1 MKLTKDNFSAT
12 TMQEMQAS
20 LDGLERRE
28 WWRWAAALLIMLFL
42 TVGVLVLALPEM
54 RRDSAT
60 QQDQLNRAVYGLIAL
75 VVIFDAFAIYQ
86 QVLIS
91 RLRKQLAGQIGM
103 LATLE
108 ALKPSSAPAHPGR
121 KERRRTSRHPF
132 DQRLKIKLIRNGK
145 ENVYYGRVIDISEFG
160 LGAVLSGEIEVN
172 SKVMIEFSSGSGN
185 LTLNLPAM
193 VRYGNGF
200 HYGFEF
206 GALSPEDRDH
216 VRKLCMSVDSIP
228 AMQIQ

>member
-1 MKLTKDNFSAT
+1 MKLTKDNFAAT
-12 TMQEMQAS
+12 NMQEMQAS
-20 LDGLERRE
+20 LDRLEPRE

-42 TVGVLVLALPEM
+42 TVGVLVLALPEI
-54 RRDSAT
+54 RRDSAS
-60 QQDQLNRAVYGLIAL
+60 QDQLNRAVYGLIAL

-108 ALKPSSAPAHPGR
+108 ALKPSSAPKHPGR

-132 DQRLKIKLIRNGK
+132 DQRLKIKLSRNGK
-145 ENVYYGRVIDISEFG
+145 ESVYYGRVIDISEFG

-172 SKVMIEFSSGSGN
+172 SKVMIEFSAGSGN

-200 HYGFEF
+200 
-206 GALSPEDRDH
+206 
-216 VRKLCMSVDSIP
+216 
-228 AMQIQ
+228 

>member
-1 MKLTKDNFSAT
+1 MKLTKDTFSAT

-20 LDGLERRE
+20 LDRLERRE

-54 RRDSAT
+54 RRDSS
-60 QQDQLNRAVYGLIAL
+60 QDQLNRAVYGLIAL

-108 ALKPSSAPAHPGR
+108 ALKPSSSPMHPGR

-132 DQRLKIKLIRNGK
+132 DQRLKVKLARNGK
-145 ENVYYGRVIDISEFG
+145 EAVYYGRVIDISEFG
-160 LGAVLSGEIEVN
+160 LGAVLSGELAVD
-172 SKVMIEFSSGSGN
+172 SKVMIEFNAGVGN
-185 LTLNLPAM
+185 LSLNLSAI

-216 VRKLCMSVDSIP
+216 VRKLCISCDNIP
-228 AMQIQ
+228 PMHIQ